1 MRCARVGTRANTS
14 ASIRRS
20 CTPTSA
26 ASMRWSAR
34 KVSRSAGPGPAPTM
48 WTIPCELLASTVI
61 AARPAMKHQLLHG
74 PPAHQMLVDDAIHVG
89 RRDVVVPDAVG
100 LDAQHRPALAGGKAI
115 DAAAFDPQ
123 RALVWAGGLEL
134 VAQAVEQGL
143 GFAVLGAARPGT
155 DEQMAAV
162 AADLGLHHLRHD
174 STSLATSA
182 PGGCSARACA
192 M

>member
-1 MRCARVGTRANTS
+1 MRCAPAEIRASTS
-14 ASIRRS
+14 TSIRRS
-20 CTPTSA
+20 CITTSA
-26 ASMRWSAR
+26 ASMRCSAR

-48 WTIPCELLASTVI
+48 WTMPRGWFASALI
-61 AARPAMKHQLLHG
+61 AARPTMKHQLLHG
-74 PPAHQMLVDDAIHVG
+74 PPAHQVLVDDAVHVG
-89 RRDVVVPDAVG
+89 RRDVVVPDPVG

-115 DAAAFDPQ
+115 DAAALDPQ
-123 RALVWAGGLEL
+123 RALVQAGGLEL